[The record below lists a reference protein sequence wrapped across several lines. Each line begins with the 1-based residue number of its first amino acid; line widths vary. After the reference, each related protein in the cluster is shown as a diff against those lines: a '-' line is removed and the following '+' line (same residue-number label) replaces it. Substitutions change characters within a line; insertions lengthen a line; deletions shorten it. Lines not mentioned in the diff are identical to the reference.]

1 MEFIIFTKQSTG
13 NSFDLKKNR
22 FFLQSIAV
30 QYRIEGLELL
40 SFSLNL
46 MP

>member
-13 NSFDLKKNR
+13 NSFDLKKSV
-22 FFLQSIAV
+22 FLQSIAV

>member
-22 FFLQSIAV
+22 FFAV
-30 QYRIEGLELL
+30 NSGTI
-40 SFSLNL
+40 
-46 MP
+46 